1 VITYPAVALQL
12 AIPSRILFS
21 KGDITMKNMSIW
33 GSLVLFLVSLLVP
46 AMANAAVVVETNFQG
61 TLVITTPEGEIN
73 LVEPGDA
80 IPEIKS
86 GSILEVFDG
95 QFKVTTAEGDSV
107 ELSCLEN
114 DAAATGAA
122 ALVLACG
129 ESTGSL
135 KVETGKATVVDPT
148 GQQIELAAGA
158 THEIKLTVVE
168 EADSTAPGEEIG
180 TSIDDF
186 GDVDSTSIDVADDV
200 SDNQEEPSTAS
211 L

>member
-1 VITYPAVALQL
+1 
-12 AIPSRILFS
+12 
-21 KGDITMKNMSIW
+21 MKKFSIW
-33 GSLVLFLVSLLVP
+33 GHFVLFIASLVFLP
-46 AMANAAVVVETNFQG
+46 AMAQAAIVVDANFQG

-95 QFKVTTAEGDSV
+95 QFKVTTAEGDNV

-114 DAAATGAA
+114 DASASGAS

-129 ESTGSL
+129 DNAGSL
-135 KVETGKATVVDPT
+135 KVETGNATIVDPS
-148 GQQIELAAGA
+148 GQQIQVPAGT
-158 THEIKLTVVE
+158 THEIKLTVTE
-168 EADSTAPGEEIG
+168 EADATAAGDEIG
-180 TSIDDF
+180 TSIDNP
-186 GDVDSTSIDVADDV
+186 GADVDSTNIDATDANANVT
-200 SDNQEEPSTAS
+200 DNQENPSTAS